1 VLNICMKKL
10 FLLFTFT
17 LLSGCANVMTYV
29 PSFWDDNQ
37 SSKIIDVRLDIAR
50 LDCSQSQLA
59 QVSKI
64 RNDIEWFKLYS
75 DSKGLRQ
82 TDVLNLIKPMQDTVE
97 DWYKR
102 VASGTQKDNSVYC
115 ELKKKILIEQSAR
128 ASKAV
133 LGRF

>member
-1 VLNICMKKL
+1 MLNICMKKL

>member
-1 VLNICMKKL
+1 MKT
-10 FLLFTFT
+10 LLAILSFTV
-17 LLSGCANVMTYV
+17 LSGCAGIQGLI

-37 SSKIIDVRLDIAR
+37 SNRIITVRLDIER
-50 LDCSQSQLA
+50 IDCRAA
-59 QVSKI
+59 QKPQVAKI
-64 RNDIEWFKLYS
+64 RDDLEWFRLYS
-75 DSKGLRQ
+75 DSKGQRQ

-102 VASGTQKDNSVYC
+102 VALGTQKENSVYC

>member
-1 VLNICMKKL
+1 MKKL

>member
-1 VLNICMKKL
+1 MKKL

-102 VASGTQKDNSVYC
+102 VASGTQRDNSVYC

>member
-1 VLNICMKKL
+1 MKKL

-50 LDCSQSQLA
+50 LDCSQSQLP

-82 TDVLNLIKPMQDTVE
+82 TDVLNLIKPMQDTV
-97 DWYKR
+97 
-102 VASGTQKDNSVYC
+102 
-115 ELKKKILIEQSAR
+115 
-128 ASKAV
+128 
-133 LGRF
+133 

>member
-1 VLNICMKKL
+1 MKKL

-17 LLSGCANVMTYV
+17 LLSGCANVMSYV

-37 SSKIIDVRLDIAR
+37 SSKIIDVRLDITR
-50 LDCSQSQLA
+50 LDCSQSQLP
-59 QVSKI
+59 QISKI
-64 RNDIEWFKLYS
+64 RNDLEWFRLYS

-102 VASGTQKDNSVYC
+102 VALGTQKENSVYC